1 MKIQPVQPK
10 RFFIIVLVLL
20 IFVVNVSGQYQSF
33 QLSPKG
39 DTLNAIDKNN
49 LKQGKWVTK
58 VGELRGE
65 PGYEEEGFYKN
76 DKKTGPWRRYNDVG
90 DILAIE
96 NYKFGGKEGIQEY
109 FSFLGDIQKH
119 EEWKG
124 YNPNALFDTIPIY
137 GQGNNEITGY
147 KIVKAQQ
154 YSVPHG
160 EWRYYA
166 AGGRIIN
173 TEQYDRGQLLKKPTP
188 TVAITT
194 PNDSSEAQ
202 KPKEKVKTP
211 EILEYEKKYSKKKR
225 NQLERVGKT
234 VL

>member
-1 MKIQPVQPK
+1 MKIQHHPPK
-10 RFFIIVLVLL
+10 RFFIIALALL
-20 IFVVNVSGQYQSF
+20 FFVVNANGQYQSF
-33 QLSPKG
+33 RLSPQG

-58 VGELRGE
+58 VAELRGE
-65 PGYEEEGFYKN
+65 PGYEEEGFYKD
-76 DKKTGPWRRYNDVG
+76 DKKSGPWRRYNDVG

-124 YNPNALFDTIPIY
+124 YNPNAPFDTIPVY
-137 GQGNNEITGY
+137 GQGNNEIRGY

-173 TEQYDRGQLLKKPTP
+173 TEQYDRGQLLKKPT
-188 TVAITT
+188 TAVAIIA
-194 PNDSSEAQ
+194 PADSSEAQ
-202 KPKEKVKTP
+202 RPKEKVKTP